1 MQSMGSR
8 SPSEGFGSADEGSGP
23 RTPCGRPSP
32 EPVPGRGDSIKR
44 EPIRFRNRFW
54 GRKSFPQLVLG
65 RNPSISRET
74 SASQNRFRE
83 GWGAPMGP
91 PGVPGPPT
99 TGSGRAVFKRGET
112 NPARNPF
119 RAGKPPQNPPRSPG
133 YYSIEKLPAP
143 ATGSG
148 SPDVRTPGLPEPQ
161 IAPVPTKSRGRAT
174 RPPPGPDRPARLSQT
189 ACYSQQQSSPR
200 A

>member
-1 MQSMGSR
+1 MGSR

-23 RTPCGRPSP
+23 RAPCGRPFP

-54 GRKSFPQLVLG
+54 GRKPFPQLVLG

-99 TGSGRAVFKRGET
+99 TGSGRENRPKTHPGRPDNIQSKNYRRPQPVLG
-112 NPARNPF
+112 ARTSGRP
-119 RAGKPPQNPPRSPG
+119 GSQNRSPRP
-133 YYSIEKLPAP
+133 S
-143 ATGSG
+143 
-148 SPDVRTPGLPEPQ
+148 Q
-161 IAPVPTKSRGRAT
+161 QKSRGRAT